1 MNILRWLFDG
11 DQDPNPIDAGR
22 RRFCFLLGLGTASLW
37 LPSSTI
43 GVADSSC
50 KLPAIANEILTVP
63 VCFNREPGEPGGIFI
78 RSDVL
83 KLGDVFTALGCRA
96 VDLKANKIMETL
108 QQFRVTAVTESPR
121 VAHAIASGPWGF
133 LSPPWNKEEPGF
145 PLKPRFKSSKA
156 EFPEY
161 KLSLERRP

>member
-11 DQDPNPIDAGR
+11 DQDPNPVDSGR

-37 LPSSTI
+37 LPSSAI

-50 KLPAIANEILTVP
+50 RLPAAANEILTLP
-63 VCFNREPGEPGGIFI
+63 VCFKSEPGGIFI

-133 LSPPWNKEEPGF
+133 LSPSDNKEGSI
-145 PLKPRFKSSKA
+145 LKPRFKSSKA
-156 EFPEY
+156 EFPE
-161 KLSLERRP
+161 LTDGWRVE